1 MLKQSSSSNGQS
13 VVHITKENI
22 KPPTTAGRDRKETFV
37 IVLARDLNGVH
48 QKHMELEKLGLRH
61 VIISGEPSLEDHV
74 VYRTPRGKFD
84 AINFGLKHIPE
95 DAEIVVLND
104 VDTRIVNYDHAFR
117 HFTDPRVGLIFTS
130 VELPEGAHS
139 TFNRLIDSI
148 RHHFII
154 AANGELMF
162 IRRDVLKRV
171 TPIPPCKAE
180 DTLILFRTLKI
191 GYRAI
196 FETDCHV
203 LTSRTSSASL
213 RNEQIFKRKVV
224 CGIYQA
230 LYLGDASLSIKLFYS
245 ILPFASPFLLAAG
258 RKGWFWMVGILWG
271 LVDFLK
277 GDKTGYWLPT
287 YK

>member
-1 MLKQSSSSNGQS
+1 M
-13 VVHITKENI
+13 VIRITRENI
-22 KPPTTAGRDRKETFV
+22 KPLSAAKGDRKETFV

-48 QKHMELEKLGLRH
+48 KKHIELQKLGLRH
-61 VIISGEPSLEDHV
+61 VIISGEPSQNDNV
-74 VYRTPRGKFD
+74 IYRAPRGKYD
-84 AINFGLKHIPE
+84 AINFGLKHVPE
-95 DAEIVVLND
+95 EAEIVALND
-104 VDTRIVNYDHAFR
+104 VDTRIINYDHAYR
-117 HFTDPRVGLIFTS
+117 HFSNPRVGLIFTS

-139 TFNRLIDSI
+139 IFNRLIDSI
-148 RHHFII
+148 RRHFII

-191 GYRAI
+191 GYQAV

-213 RNEQIFKRKVV
+213 KNEQIFKRKVV

-230 LYLGDASLSIKLFYS
+230 LYLGDASFSRKLFYCL
-245 ILPFASPFLLAAG
+245 LPFASPFLLAAG